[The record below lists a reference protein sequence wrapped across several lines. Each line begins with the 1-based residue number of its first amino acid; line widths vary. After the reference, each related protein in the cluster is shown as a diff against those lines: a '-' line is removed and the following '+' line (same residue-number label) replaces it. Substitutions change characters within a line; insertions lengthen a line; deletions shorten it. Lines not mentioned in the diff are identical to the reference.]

1 MQNFNQVWDVLADE
15 RAEGIEE
22 GIGIGI
28 EKGID
33 IGIEKGIRKVIASLI
48 RQLPDAADA
57 TIANLSS
64 QPIELVAQARSE
76 SAPKN
81 G

>member
-1 MQNFNQVWDVLADE
+1 MNAIQVWHVLADE
-15 RAEGIEE
+15 KAERFAEGFEQ
-22 GIGIGI
+22 
-28 EKGID
+28 
-33 IGIEKGIRKVIASLI
+33 GIEKGIRKVLASLT
-48 RQLPDAADA
+48 RQLPDADDA

-76 SAPKN
+76 PAPEK